1 MASLV
6 VDSPIGP
13 LTLYEKDGRLTRLR
27 WAAQRTEGGARVL
40 ALAAEQL
47 AAYFAG
53 RLSQFE
59 IALEPA
65 DSSFRQLYRETLMAT
80 KPAQRLTYG
89 QLAARMGYA
98 PREAAR
104 AVGTACATNPLPIIV
119 PCHRVVVASG
129 QDHYSGPNGA
139 DDLKTKSWL
148 LLHEVKMT
156 S

>member
-6 VDSPIGP
+6 LDSPLGP
-13 LTLYEKDGRLTRLR
+13 LTLVERDGRLAKLSWGARGT
-27 WAAQRTEGGARVL
+27 QGGARVL

-53 RLSQFE
+53 DRATFDLP
-59 IALEPA
+59 LEPA
-65 DSSFRQLYRETLMAT
+65 DTAFRQQYREALMAT

-89 QLAARMGYA
+89 QLAARMGYE

-104 AVGTACATNPLPIIV
+104 AVGAACAGNPLPIIV
-119 PCHRVVVASG
+119 PCHRVVVAAG
-129 QDHYSGPNGA
+129 KDHYSGPNGA
-139 DDLKTKSWL
+139 DDIKTKSWL